1 MKQWKNLQVMKKMGN
16 QNLDLTAVY
25 KNVYG
30 NVLYLKLCEKEP
42 QGVSKS
48 SGHCIFFSFLH
59 FIPSFLQKERI

>member
-1 MKQWKNLQVMKKMGN
+1 MGN
-16 QNLDLTAVY
+16 QNLHLTAVY